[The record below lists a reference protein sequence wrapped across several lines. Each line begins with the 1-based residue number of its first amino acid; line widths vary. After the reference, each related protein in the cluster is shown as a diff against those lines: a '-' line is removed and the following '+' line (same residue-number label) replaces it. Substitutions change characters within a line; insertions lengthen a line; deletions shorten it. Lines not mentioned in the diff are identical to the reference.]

1 MFEDDSENKQVLEGT
16 ERGVTLI
23 LISALQLKKNM
34 CKGRRLYAVIV
45 TYDKSDTIDVSQH
58 PILSQFTM
66 AKRLSVV

>member
-1 MFEDDSENKQVLEGT
+1 MFEDDFENKQVLEGI
-16 ERGVTLI
+16 ERGITLI

-34 CKGRRLYAVIV
+34 CKGCRLYVVIV

-66 AKRLSVV
+66 AKRLSMV